1 MAKQSTHKTG
11 AEKTANAETSKP
23 SKSFLK
29 LSKEDKIAYS
39 VLGFVVLLIIAIR
52 SKFFGIPFERDEGI
66 YGYIG
71 KLLLEG
77 KTPYKDF
84 YEQKF
89 PGLFYFYAF
98 MVGVFGDTVKGLH
111 MGFMFLNILT
121 VFLLFFASRRMF
133 SPYAGAITAITYAIV
148 SLTPN
153 LSGFTVQSE
162 HGVAFFISLGIF
174 FYAYTINNSGW
185 KYHFFMGLA
194 MGAAFMTKTSGLFLV
209 LWGGLVV
216 ISDQFFSPNKDKKI
230 VNVIKK
236 GAIYSAGVFSVI
248 GIVFLAIILKGAF
261 NEMIYWAYLTP
272 KNYVGK
278 ITWEQGKQYLE
289 FSFKA
294 ITGEYKLFWWHAFI
308 SMGILLLKN
317 FPLRL
322 RIMAVLLLGLSF
334 ATVFPGF
341 YFYGHYWIQILPGLA
356 ILSGLCYYVITEMLT
371 VRLKMKWKNIGI
383 AYLSVFIVATL
394 VHLNKNKDY
403 YFSPDYDRIM
413 RTVYGNNPFPES
425 MAIANY
431 INANSKPEDG
441 IVLLGSEPQ
450 IYFYTKKKCP
460 SRHAYFA
467 ALVNDVPEHHAWQRE
482 FVADVEKAKPKYL
495 VFFNHQISLFIQPNT
510 ERYVFEWYE
519 KYVRENYDVIG
530 LVDMVNGYTSVYKW
544 REQMNGYQP
553 QSQSQIYVFERKA
566 GK

>member
-1 MAKQSTHKTG
+1 MAKLSANKAAG
-11 AEKTANAETSKP
+11 PKPDNAEAGRPAKF
-23 SKSFLK
+23 SFK
-29 LSKEDKIAYS
+29 FTREDKIAYA
-39 VLGFVVLLIIAIR
+39 VLGFVVLIIISIR

-71 KLLLEG
+71 KMLLEG

-111 MGFMFLNILT
+111 FGFMILNIVT

-133 SPYAGAITAITYAIV
+133 SPFAGAITAITYAIV
-148 SLTPN
+148 SLTPS

-174 FYAYTINNSGW
+174 FYSFTINNPGW
-185 KYHFFMGLA
+185 KYHLFMGMA
-194 MGAAFMTKTSGLFLV
+194 MGAAFMTKTSGIFLV

-216 ISDQFFSPNKDKKI
+216 LSDQIFSQNKGNAI
-230 VNVIKK
+230 LNAVKK
-236 GAIYSAGVFSVI
+236 GAIYSAGVFAVI
-248 GIVFLAIILKGAF
+248 GVVFLLIIAKGALQ
-261 NEMIYWAYLTP
+261 EMIYWAYLIP

-278 ITWEQGKQYLE
+278 ITWDQGKQYLE
-289 FSFKA
+289 YTFKA
-294 ITGEYKLFWWHAFI
+294 VTAEYKLFWWHAFI
-308 SMGILLLKN
+308 GLAIIFFKN

-322 RIMAVLLLGLSF
+322 RIMAVLLLALSF
-334 ATVFPGF
+334 GTVFPGF
-341 YFYGHYWIQILPGLA
+341 YFYGHYWIQIIPGLA
-356 ILSGLCYYVITEMLT
+356 ILSGLCFYMINEVLT
-371 VRLKMKWKNIGI
+371 VRLNIKWKKIGI
-383 AYLSVFIVATL
+383 AYLSVFIVGTL

-467 ALVNDVPEHHAWQRE
+467 ALVNDVPEHRGWQRE
-482 FVADVEKAKPKYL
+482 FVNDVEKAKPKYL

-510 ERYVFEWYE
+510 DRYVFEWYE

-553 QSQSQIYVFERKA
+553 QSQSQIYIFERKP